1 MPKETEEKFKH
12 NLETNGNIWTWRS
25 DVWKK
30 YSVSEM
36 IMLDLLSL
44 LQNKDPV
51 FEKSLWKNLGLHFAA
66 RSLAPA
72 VEAQAEAPD
81 GVAENLVLVT
91 FCWNQKE

>member
-1 MPKETEEKFKH
+1 
-12 NLETNGNIWTWRS
+12 
-25 DVWKK
+25 
-30 YSVSEM
+30 M

-66 RSLAPA
+66 RCLAPA